1 MSATIK
7 PITSELRALTEELD
21 ALGGGDARIGRTQV
35 SDPPHDPS
43 FRTLGGVFIQRER
56 SSSGHLPRQAPG
68 DKRKGDSLVDFR
80 GSCAPIGGG
89 QAQVVS
95 VDSEAVYLVDPRCPA
110 DTPSARS
117 TRRYPV
123 CRLCANTQRLLEPA
137 CLCRFRYACPPQV
150 AHTFGSTATQQDLH
164 DGAGAEASPTFHF
177 LSLTQHTC
185 QQRAAH
191 TTADWHTPSH
201 PCTRAPKHAATP
213 KN

>member
-1 MSATIK
+1 MHWEVGTRASA
-7 PITSELRALTEELD
+7 
-21 ALGGGDARIGRTQV
+21 GRRY
-35 SDPPHDPS
+35 
-43 FRTLGGVFIQRER
+43 RTLPTTRHSAR
-56 SSSGHLPRQAPG
+56 SAACLFNGSVRRQVICRVKPPATSGKVIALSTSAG
-68 DKRKGDSLVDFR
+68 LVR
-80 GSCAPIGGG
+80 PSVVW

-191 TTADWHTPSH
+191 TTADWHTASH